1 MIHNGIDYPYID
13 RILLSEEQI
22 EEIVKRLSQQ
32 ISADYTDP
40 SHRLVL
46 LCILKGSVMFY
57 SDLLKKIKRP
67 VELEFM
73 KASSYHQGTVT
84 SGTVKLQLDL
94 ARDDYAQNDFII
106 VEDIVDSGRTLSL
119 LKDLLL
125 SRGANS
131 VACCALLDKPARR
144 EVRFAADYIG
154 RSIPDAF
161 VVGYGLDYNERYRSL
176 PYVGILRPEVYTK

>member
-1 MIHNGIDYPYID
+1 MNQDIERMLIDEAEID
-13 RILLSEEQI
+13 
-22 EEIVKRLSQQ
+22 EITTRLAAK
-32 ISADYTDP
+32 IDEDYKDTGRP
-40 SHRLVL
+40 LVMV
-46 LCILKGSVMFY
+46 CILKGSVMFFV
-57 SDLLKKIKRP
+57 DLVKKIKRP